1 MEATAGEMKKLTEE
15 EAKIVHGLHRQAQ
28 DLVHAIGQAE
38 VHKAKLLSQ
47 LSGVEQEA
55 HKTIDAFGAR
65 LGIPQGAAWHL
76 TPDGTV
82 VMIDPKTGRPLPPSD
97 Q

>member
-1 MEATAGEMKKLTEE
+1 MDTPKKLTPEE
-15 EAKIVHGLHRQAQ
+15 TQTIHGLHKQAQ
-28 DLVHAIGQAE
+28 DVVHAIGQAE

-47 LSGVEQEA
+47 LAGIEQKA
-55 HKTIDAFGAR
+55 QDTISSFGAR
-65 LGIPQGAAWHL
+65 LGLPPGAAWHL

-82 VMIDPKTGRPLPPSD
+82 VLVDPKTGQPLPSVT

>member
-1 MEATAGEMKKLTEE
+1 MEAPVGEVKKLTEE
-15 EAKIVHGLHRQAQ
+15 EAKQVHGLHRQAQ
-28 DLVHAIGQAE
+28 DIVHAIGQAE

-47 LSGVEQEA
+47 LADVEKKA
-55 HKTIDAFGAR
+55 HETIDAFGAR

-76 TPDGTV
+76 TSDGTV